1 MKKRK
6 IFFRADAGVQIG
18 YGHFIRSLA
27 LADMLKDDFECTFFT
42 TSPSAYQIG
51 EMEKVCAFVTLN
63 EDTKFENFLN
73 LLTGDEIVVLDNYF
87 FTTQYMQ
94 QIKDKGCKL
103 VCIDDIH
110 DRHFNADLII
120 NHGNAKA
127 AMYDAN
133 PDTRFCIGPSYA
145 LLRKPFLERKITN
158 APRKG
163 KWVICFGGSDQY
175 NLTEKV
181 ARALANIADEIVAIV
196 GSAYNNRASLSS
208 ITYVNT
214 LSSLS
219 AEQIAYEFSSAE
231 NVVCSAS
238 SVCYEALACGS
249 NVFAGYYVDNQ
260 QEFYEGLVKNNLIT
274 PLGNLL
280 EANFDNLLLQSKTI
294 TNKIEI
300 SNVRHNI
307 VCAFKALDLRF
318 VNYTEMT
325 LDESRKVW
333 EVRNLPEIRKCM
345 TQPEAFPFESH
356 QRFVESL
363 KDNPFKL
370 YYAIFL
376 GEDLVGSYD
385 FIGIKD
391 GESAEHGLFINPSFN
406 GRGYGTIIES
416 VMDGYIRERD
426 VHRILAEVLK
436 NNLQSYHYH
445 LKVGYKVYYEDEK
458 YYYLDRYI

>member
-1 MKKRK
+1 
-6 IFFRADAGVQIG
+6 
-18 YGHFIRSLA
+18 
-27 LADMLKDDFECTFFT
+27 MLKYDFECTFFT

-51 EMEKVCAFVTLN
+51 EMEKVCSFVTLN
-63 EDTKFENFLN
+63 EDTKFEDFLD
-73 LLTGDEIVVLDNYF
+73 LLAGDEIVVLDNYF

-110 DRHFNADLII
+110 DRHFNAELII
-120 NHGNAKA
+120 NHGNAKV

-133 PDTRFCIGPSYA
+133 LNTRFCIGPSYA
-145 LLRKPFLERKITN
+145 LLRKPFFEHWTNN

-163 KWVICFGGSDQY
+163 KWVICFGGSDQH

-181 ARALANIADEIVAIV
+181 SRALANIADEIVAIV

-219 AEQIAYEFSSAE
+219 AEQMAYEFSSAE

-300 SNVRHNI
+300 SNVCHNI

-318 VNYTEMT
+318 VNYIEMT

-345 TQPEAFPFESH
+345 TQPQAFPFESH
-356 QRFVESL
+356 QRFIESL

-376 GEDLVGSYD
+376 GEDLVGAYD

-391 GESAEHGLFINPSFN
+391 GDSAEHGLFINPSFN